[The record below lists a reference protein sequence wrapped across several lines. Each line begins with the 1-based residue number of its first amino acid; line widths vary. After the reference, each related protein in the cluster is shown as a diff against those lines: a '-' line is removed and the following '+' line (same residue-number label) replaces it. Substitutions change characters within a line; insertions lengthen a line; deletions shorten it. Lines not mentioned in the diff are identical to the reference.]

1 VPGDGVG
8 SDDGGSSEN
17 DDTMKAAA
25 GPKGLHM
32 KLQSLMVQ
40 DNRND
45 HFTNALSDPD
55 FALKMKKRAP

>member
-1 VPGDGVG
+1 
-8 SDDGGSSEN
+8 
-17 DDTMKAAA
+17 MKAAA
-25 GPKGLHM
+25 APKGLHM